1 MMSLHMGA
9 AGSVAG
15 GKAMAV
21 YLLEQQIPTEAMRAA
36 AYYGQTPGIED
47 AIAASYGTAP
57 LLRNDIDHALAK
69 ALGLKHGQSIGVDE
83 LAHLLSGNRAD
94 GTALPVQHQHRD
106 VRTYGKD
113 DDGDGKLRHRVAY
126 LDLTLSAPKHV
137 SLGWSFAKTEAE
149 RNALLQAH
157 RTARDETL
165 RYVEQQIIR
174 SRLGDG
180 GSLGH
185 ERARAAWITVDHYT
199 ARPTQER
206 ICTDPTTGE
215 TYTELTSAKVAGDP
229 ALHSHCL
236 VPNLIRTESGR
247 YTAID
252 TAAFHGR
259 IHEFGAIYQGILE
272 RELIKL
278 NVKAEIDPRT
288 NTVRLPAIPEIAV
301 DEFSKRS
308 REGGCCWHPSCP
320 SGRLWGRAPTG
331 TITRRGGGRKRSRRR
346 SAR

>member
-1 MMSLHMGA
+1 
-9 AGSVAG
+9 
-15 GKAMAV
+15 
-21 YLLEQQIPTEAMRAA
+21 
-36 AYYGQTPGIED
+36 
-47 AIAASYGTAP
+47 
-57 LLRNDIDHALAK
+57 
-69 ALGLKHGQSIGVDE
+69 
-83 LAHLLSGNRAD
+83 
-94 GTALPVQHQHRD
+94 LPI
-106 VRTYGKD
+106 
-113 DDGDGKLRHRVAY
+113 
-126 LDLTLSAPKHV
+126 
-137 SLGWSFAKTEAE
+137 
-149 RNALLQAH
+149 AH
-157 RTARDETL
+157 R
-165 RYVEQQIIR
+165 EQQIIR

-252 TAAFHGR
+252 TAGFHGR

-288 NTVRLPAIPEIAV
+288 NTVRLPAIPEMAV

>member
-1 MMSLHMGA
+1 MGA
-9 AGSVAG
+9 AGSVAE

-21 YLLEQQIPTEAMRAA
+21 YLLEQQIPIEAMRAA

-47 AIAASYGTAP
+47 AIAAGYGAAP
-57 LLRNDIDHALAK
+57 LLRNDIDPALAD
-69 ALGLKHGQSIGVDE
+69 ALGLKQGQAIGVDE
-83 LAHLLSGNRAD
+83 LSQILSGHRAD
-94 GTALPVQHQHRD
+94 GTALPGNTRIATSQPTMRMMTRD
-106 VRTYGKD
+106 GKD
-113 DDGDGKLRHRVAY
+113 RHRVAY

-157 RTARDETL
+157 RTAVEKTL
-165 RYVEQQIIR
+165 RYVEQQVIR
-174 SRLGDG
+174 GRLGEG

-185 ERARAAWITVDHYT
+185 ERARAAWITVEHYT

-206 ICTDPTTGE
+206 VCTDPTTGE

-278 NVKAEIDPRT
+278 NVKAEIDPST
-288 NTVRLPAIPEIAV
+288 NMVRLPAIPE
-301 DEFSKRS
+301 
-308 REGGCCWHPSCP
+308 
-320 SGRLWGRAPTG
+320 
-331 TITRRGGGRKRSRRR
+331 
-346 SAR
+346 